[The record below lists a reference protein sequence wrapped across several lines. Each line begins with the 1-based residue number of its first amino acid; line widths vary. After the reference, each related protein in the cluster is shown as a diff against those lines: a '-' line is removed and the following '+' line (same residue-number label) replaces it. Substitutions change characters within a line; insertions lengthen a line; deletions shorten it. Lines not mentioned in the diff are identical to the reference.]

1 MDVATHGPGT
11 FRDEFAAAFQHVR
24 LPVLPAAVSRLLAE
38 VNSPAAEVERIERII
53 AAEPLISAKVL
64 RTINS
69 SHFALRTQVTS
80 IRHAVALLGLDRI
93 RSIVLSFAIL
103 ESVPHPPT
111 ALFKHEAFWTDT
123 LLRSLLARI
132 LSRRSGLGDEE
143 EAFTAM
149 MLADISVPI
158 LLTVYADTYLSVF
171 ARWRGQPNELA
182 QLERDHVGWDHA
194 LASAW
199 ILEKWEFPP
208 TLVTVAGAHN
218 CTAEQIH
225 RQGLGDTVA
234 LPVMVASLLPSALK
248 PDAARCRNLIR
259 VARKELNIAPPAW
272 SAIHDQVRKSF
283 GAICTEFK
291 LSGHLALKVL
301 NVLQETTSR

>member
-11 FRDEFAAAFQHVR
+11 FKDEFAAAFQHVK

-38 VNSPAAEVERIERII
+38 VNSPEAEVGRIERII
-53 AAEPLISAKVL
+53 ATEPLISAKVL

-171 ARWRGQPNELA
+171 ARWSGQPNELA

-218 CTAEQIH
+218 GTAEQIR
-225 RQGLGDTVA
+225 RQGLGNTVA

-272 SAIHDQVRKSF
+272 PAIHDQVRESF
-283 GAICTEFK
+283 GAICTEFE
-291 LSGHLALKVL
+291 LAGHLALEVL
-301 NVLQETTSR
+301 NVLQETTSH

>member
-11 FRDEFAAAFQHVR
+11 FRDEFAAAFEHVQ

-38 VNSPAAEVERIERII
+38 VNSPEAEVGRIERII
-53 AAEPLISAKVL
+53 ATEPLISAKVL

-158 LLTVYADTYLSVF
+158 LLTFYADTYLSVF
-171 ARWRGQPNELA
+171 ARWSGQPNELA

-218 CTAEQIH
+218 CTAEQMR

-259 VARKELNIAPPAW
+259 IARKELNIAPPAW
-272 SAIHDQVRKSF
+272 PAIHDQVRESF
-283 GAICTEFK
+283 GAICTEFE
-291 LSGHLALKVL
+291 LSGHLALEVL